1 MAHQT
6 SKTLEK
12 QSTPHSIGR
21 LMDANL
27 FVFMFSLF
35 FAISISPGRW
45 RGSSFTGPTSSCEP
59 LLSLHLP
66 AAVLCDQ
73 VVCPQQWTPHRQ
85 GGRAK

>member
-35 FAISISPGRW
+35 LCNLH
-45 RGSSFTGPTSSCEP
+45 FTGGDGGGVLSPKLRWGSASRHHHSRTLP
-59 LLSLHLP
+59 ALLSSPLKRLS
-66 AAVLCDQ
+66 AG
-73 VVCPQQWTPHRQ
+73 VVAR
-85 GGRAK
+85 R